1 MKKWYKI
8 LIFSTIAFAIFFIFN
23 AILIFKFSHQYYETK
38 SDVAI
43 VLGAGTANGKISKI
57 FRERI
62 NHSKYLFDKHL
73 VDKIIV
79 TGGFG
84 VGQKY
89 AESEIA
95 KRYLISQ
102 GVPENVIL
110 IEKHSKY
117 TIENLIE
124 AKKIMDSLGYK
135 SALLVSDPLHMKR
148 ASNFAKNLNINSLP
162 SPTKT
167 TMYRSFS
174 TKFKSIFY
182 ETFYY
187 TCGEIVS
194 VWN

>member
-8 LIFSTIAFAIFFIFN
+8 LIFPIIAFAIYFFFN
-23 AILIFKFSHQYYETK
+23 AILIFKFSHQYFETK

-43 VLGAGTANGKISKI
+43 VLGAGTANGKISNI
-57 FRERI
+57 FKERI

-89 AESEIA
+89 ADSEIA

-117 TIENLIE
+117 TIENLVE
-124 AKKIMDSLGYK
+124 AKKIMDSLGYN

-148 ASNFAKNLNINSLP
+148 ASNFSKKLNINTLP

-167 TMYRSFS
+167 TMYRSNT
-174 TKFKSIFY
+174 TKFKSLFY

-187 TCGEIVS
+187 TLGEIIRK
-194 VWN
+194 